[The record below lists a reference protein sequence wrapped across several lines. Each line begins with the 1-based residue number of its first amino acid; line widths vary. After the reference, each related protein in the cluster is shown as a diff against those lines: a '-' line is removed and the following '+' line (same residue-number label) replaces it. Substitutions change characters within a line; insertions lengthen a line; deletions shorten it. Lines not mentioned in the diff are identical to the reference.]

1 MGSNK
6 SRLLLLFCQL
16 KVLFMISMITEEKP
30 QKLILVNLFI
40 NIFLAQKLSN
50 TVMTLLDKN
59 LKDRK

>member
-1 MGSNK
+1 
-6 SRLLLLFCQL
+6 
-16 KVLFMISMITEEKP
+16 MISMITEEKP